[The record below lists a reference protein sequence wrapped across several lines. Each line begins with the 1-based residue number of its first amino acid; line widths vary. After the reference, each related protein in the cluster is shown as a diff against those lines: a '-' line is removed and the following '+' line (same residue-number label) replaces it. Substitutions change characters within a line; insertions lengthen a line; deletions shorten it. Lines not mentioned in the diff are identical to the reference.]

1 MYVPADR
8 GTHGGPERTLVPT
21 RAPKSPVAARMRDKL
36 ATVAGRT
43 LYALRK
49 SPVEP
54 VFGQIKEA
62 RQFRRFALRV
72 VIKVWGEWRLIC
84 LRKIC

>member
-1 MYVPADR
+1 
-8 GTHGGPERTLVPT
+8 
-21 RAPKSPVAARMRDKL
+21 MRDKL